1 LRDTGWD
8 GGGGFTGVTTCDGSG
23 VTERSIVA
31 VCRIEHA
38 AKATSMACANKMCIY
53 TAPLASAVEYA

>member
-1 LRDTGWD
+1 MEAEGSPESQP
-8 GGGGFTGVTTCDGSG
+8 CDGSG
-23 VTERSIVA
+23 VTLRSIVA

-53 TAPLASAVEYA
+53 LAPLRAR